1 MINITFPDGSVR
13 QYESGVSA
21 FDIANSISPRLAAD
35 VLAATVVTATDTTGK
50 GTIYDVTRPVTEDA
64 AIRLHKW
71 EDAEAKHVFWHS
83 SSHLLAAALEALY
96 PGVKFGIGPAIETG
110 FY

>member
-35 VLAATVVTATDTTGK
+35 VLAATVITAADTTGK
-50 GTIYDVTRPVTEDA
+50 GTIYDVTRPINEDA
-64 AIRLHKW
+64 SIRLHKW
-71 EDAEAKHVFWHS
+71 EDTEPRG
-83 SSHLLAAALEALY
+83 LLQG
-96 PGVKFGIGPAIETG
+96 GVKKSARTHAWPQHPPICEDGSLHPL
-110 FY
+110 